1 MTFLLNI
8 IISHILRIENESQGQ
23 DYTVST
29 YAVLGDK
36 SIMTSAGLE
45 PATLPFLGF
54 IVILSFRNCITP
66 RIIRVIIS

>member
-8 IISHILRIENESQGQ
+8 IISHILRIENISQGQ

-36 SIMTSAGLE
+36 SIIASVGFE
-45 PATLPFLGF
+45 PTTL
-54 IVILSFRNCITP
+54 C
-66 RIIRVIIS
+66 